1 MLYHL
6 LKHWSSLQ
14 SLIYVERIENRLHW
28 VCDVLCQE
36 DTGFRRGGNAP
47 TIWVIIHCFMLTTV
61 RRHDYRTIHQG
72 QGVLSCSY
80 FY

>member
-1 MLYHL
+1 MSNV
-6 LKHWSSLQ
+6 LK
-14 SLIYVERIENRLHW
+14 IDCIG

-36 DTGFRRGGNAP
+36 DTCLRRGGNAP

-72 QGVLSCSY
+72 QGVLSSSY
-80 FY
+80 SYRFSSL